1 MPNGG
6 LFGPWSSYGT
16 YSRVSGH
23 EIEHLDK
30 ILDGGRTNATLL
42 RTVDGHTSETGV
54 GKGTAKDPAVPISGR
69 ESVFTRAAIKLG

>member
-1 MPNGG
+1 MANGG
-6 LFGPWSSYGT
+6 LFGPRPLYGT
-16 YSRVSGH
+16 HSHVSGH

-30 ILDGGRTNATLL
+30 ILDEGRTNATLL
-42 RTVDGHTSETGV
+42 RTVDGHRSKTGV